1 VIAVEYFAAGA
12 PTDDLA
18 QKDIEKFQG
27 TWQAV
32 SAEADGQK
40 LPAEALEGFEMVVE
54 GHKVSFN
61 PRTENRQSS
70 FEIDLAKAPKQI
82 IVTPLDGPRKG
93 HTLRGLYSFEGG
105 QLKLLINNDPNG
117 KGEAPAEFSTRR
129 GDGLRFLI
137 LKPASPQA
145 DDEK

>member
-1 VIAVEYFAAGA
+1 MDHARA
-12 PTDDLA
+12 
-18 QKDIEKFQG
+18 
-27 TWQAV
+27 
-32 SAEADGQK
+32 
-40 LPAEALEGFEMVVE
+40 
-54 GHKVSFN
+54 
-61 PRTENRQSS
+61 
-70 FEIDLAKAPKQI
+70 
-82 IVTPLDGPRKG
+82 TPYVAFIHFG
-93 HTLRGLYSFEGG
+93 GG